1 MPAPGAPSTVPFPR
15 LRARDAQLASI
26 ADHLDRL
33 AGGRGGVVLVEGAA
47 GTGRSRLLAETAA
60 HASSIG
66 LAVAHAVADEL
77 TAAAP
82 LATLTEALRGGATPV
97 VSANELEEL
106 AAAAGRGPDLVD
118 HLGRLLAAD
127 ARRRPLVVS
136 LDDLQWADPL
146 TLLAVGTPPRRSAA
160 RPVLWVVSRRLLGA
174 GGPAGLAFDRLA
186 AAGAARLALEPL
198 DPEAVWSLAREV
210 AGGEPDAELAT
221 MLEDAAGVPA
231 YVVELL
237 RGLVAEERLSS
248 TGGEATVRGQHL
260 PGRLR
265 PVVDAHL
272 RPLSAEAVQLLE
284 VGSVLGRR
292 FTVDHAAA
300 LLGRPPADVRHPL
313 AEAVAARILDEEEAG
328 LVFRQELVRRVVSD
342 RLSESV
348 RQAVHRDAGRLLLAE
363 GMGAAAAVRHFT
375 FGEAA
380 DDEETIGV
388 LWQAAGET
396 VATAPGAAAD
406 MALRALRLVRWEDA
420 RRPELLAFVVPLLG
434 SIGRLDEV
442 EHLAAGALD
451 GGLDPE
457 AEARVRMGL
466 AAGMARSGR
475 SVAARH
481 QVERGLE
488 VTGPCGALA
497 AGLLAVQAELLVRDD
512 PSGAARVASAAVR
525 EGLAAR
531 DAGAAVGGRV
541 VLAVVALH
549 RGQLSRAVAMA
560 TMATDIADRGGVP
573 ARVCSPR
580 KALVM
585 ALVGLGRFDEALAVA
600 NTCRTVGM
608 ALGSPSFLAAWGN
621 MEAIAHL
628 GAGRL
633 DDARRAAAAALSTAA
648 DGRGRNPVAGC
659 AHAILAEVA
668 VRQGDL
674 ARART
679 HVDGAASLPDDP
691 WGLSDARWQAALLTS
706 ADAGPATA
714 MHGLEGAFEALR
726 RRRMGLAALDPSR
739 LPLLVRMAMGSG
751 DRARAAVAADAAS
764 ALARRNPGVPAF
776 AGAAAHA
783 RGRLLGDV
791 ALLEAAVDLLRT
803 GTRPIAL
810 GEALEDLACA
820 LAGREEDRDRAVA
833 ALEEAHDRLAAVG
846 AAHDAAR
853 VRGLLRSLG
862 TRRRY
867 AAARA
872 RAVDGWASLTVSEQQ
887 TARLAADGLTN
898 RAIAARLF
906 VSPNTVST
914 HLRHAYAKLGVRSR
928 AALARIVLEHG
939 ADGRSA

>member
-1 MPAPGAPSTVPFPR
+1 MPAPGAPPAVPSPW
-15 LRARDAQLASI
+15 LRQRDAQLATI
-26 ADHLDRL
+26 ADHLGRL
-33 AGGRGGVVLVEGAA
+33 AAGRGGVVLVEGAA
-47 GTGRSRLLAETAA
+47 GAGRSRLLSETAA
-60 HASSIG
+60 HASALG

-82 LATLTEALRGGATPV
+82 LATLTEALRRGATPV
-97 VSANELEEL
+97 VSADELEEL
-106 AAAAGRGPDLVD
+106 ASAAGRGPDLVD
-118 HLGRLLAAD
+118 HLGRLLAAH

-146 TLLAVGTPPRRSAA
+146 TLLAVGTPPRRPAA

-198 DPEAVWSLAREV
+198 NPEAVRSLAREL
-210 AGGEPDAELAT
+210 AGGEPDAELAA

-231 YVVELL
+231 FVVELL
-237 RGLVAEERLSS
+237 RGLAAEERLSV

-272 RPLSAEAVQLLE
+272 RPLTAEAVQLLE
-284 VGSVLGRR
+284 VGSVLGRS
-292 FTVDHAAA
+292 FTLDHAAA
-300 LLGRPPADVRHPL
+300 LLGRPPADVRAPV
-313 AEAVAARILDEEEAG
+313 AEAVAARVLDEEEAG

-363 GMGAAAAVRHFT
+363 GRGAAEAVRHFT
-375 FGEAA
+375 IGEAA
-380 DDEETIGV
+380 DDEETIDV
-388 LWQAAGET
+388 LWQAARET
-396 VATAPGAAAD
+396 AATAPGAAAD

-442 EHLAAGALD
+442 EHLAAAALD

-466 AAGMARSGR
+466 AAGMARAGR

-481 QVERGLE
+481 HVERGLE
-488 VTGPCGALA
+488 VTGPSGALA

-541 VLAVVALH
+541 ALAVVALH

-560 TMATDIADRGGVP
+560 TMAADIADRGGVQV
-573 ARVCSPR
+573 RVRSPR
-580 KALVM
+580 KALAM
-585 ALVGLGRFDEALAVA
+585 ALVGLGRFDEALAIA
-600 NTCRTVGM
+600 GTCRTAGM

-621 MEAIAHL
+621 MEALAHL

-633 DDARRAAAAALSTAA
+633 DDARQAAAAALAA
-648 DGRGRNPVAGC
+648 AAGRGRNPAAGC

-679 HVDGAASLPDDP
+679 HVDRAASLPDDP
-691 WGLSDARWQAALLTS
+691 WGLSDARWQRALLTS

-714 MHGLEGAFEALR
+714 MHALEAAFDALR
-726 RRRMGLAALDPSR
+726 RRRMGLGALDPSR
-739 LPLLVRMAMGSG
+739 LPLLVRMALGSG
-751 DRARAAVAADAAS
+751 DPARAAVAADAAS

-783 RGRLLGDV
+783 RGLLLGDV
-791 ALLEAAVDLLRT
+791 ALLETAVDLLRA

-820 LAGREEDRDRAVA
+820 MAGREQDRDRAVA
-833 ALEEAHDRLAAVG
+833 ALEEAHHLLAAVG

-872 RAVDGWASLTVSEQQ
+872 RAMDGWASLTVSEQR